1 LEKEKNPLKKIVEE
15 EEIKI
20 PVKSY
25 YVKISE
31 DHDIQKYASKILNNL
46 DKVKDDSK
54 DKWIN
59 SHLTW
64 VE

>member
-20 PVKSY
+20 PEKSY
-25 YVKISE
+25 SE

>member
-1 LEKEKNPLKKIVEE
+1 VEE

-20 PVKSY
+20 VEESY
-25 YVKISE
+25 YIKISE

-46 DKVKDDSK
+46 DKVCSFVVKDDSK